1 MTQYDPDDTRRHK
14 MTQDDTRWHKT
25 TQDDLRMTQVVSNK
39 VFPKQFER
47 SLTILDSNLLKL
59 NLVGYDG
66 KLTLTDLQGDI
77 TGDRPS
83 IAVARH
89 RDKVVNVRW
98 AHDLCYVGRWKCW
111 WSCCC
116 LFDPLWLMTL
126 QMAPWG
132 LRRADLQRRQNCR
145 YLDNSGLRGQD
156 NWFIWNY
163 PIFCFFKAS

>member
-1 MTQYDPDDTRRHK
+1 MWKKVLQIHFLYWRKLWILFAYHLWIFKSYQWISSSFLSFHHHQATLQTPNITPEWFNMTLWWPN
-14 MTQDDTRWHKT
+14 MTLMIQEDTRWHKT
-25 TQDDLRMTQVVSNK
+25 TQDDVRMTQVVSNK
-39 VFPKQFER
+39 VFPRQFER

-116 LFDPLWLMTL
+116 D
-126 QMAPWG
+126 
-132 LRRADLQRRQNCR
+132 
-145 YLDNSGLRGQD
+145 
-156 NWFIWNY
+156 
-163 PIFCFFKAS
+163 